1 MSLAWKTLDN
11 LYKEGNLE
19 KYITDEDKNQVLIRA
34 SSEGHLEVVKY
45 LVEKCGADVRA
56 NNDWAFRRASENG
69 HLDIVKYLV
78 EKCGAVLL
86 IPNPKYERYL
96 IICERGEEKRR
107 ERAIKKIYF
116 WWVQVCYDVKRSC
129 GNRMMKRNYEEYC
142 KIVF

>member
-1 MSLAWKTLDN
+1 MVFTWKEIDN
-11 LYKEGNLE
+11 LYKSGYLK
-19 KYITDEDKNQVLIRA
+19 KYITDANKKVVLI
-34 SSEGHLEVVKY
+34 
-45 LVEKCGADVRA
+45 
-56 NNDWAFRRASENG
+56 WTSENG

-86 IPNPKYERYL
+86 IPNPKDERYL

-116 WWVQVCYDVKRSC
+116 WWVQVCYDVKRPC